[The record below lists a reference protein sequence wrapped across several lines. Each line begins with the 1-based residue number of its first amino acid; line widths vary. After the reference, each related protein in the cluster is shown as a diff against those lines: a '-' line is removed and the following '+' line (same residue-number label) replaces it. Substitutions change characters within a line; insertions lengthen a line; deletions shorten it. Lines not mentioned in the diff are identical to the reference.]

1 MARYLAR
8 TCSLL
13 GRFERAETYLRTA
26 SGVAAE
32 PGFGALAP
40 LVDREWALYDE
51 ARGRLDEARGRLREA
66 RRCRA
71 VQSAH
76 RHRCLGAPSLRSA
89 AARAALGEPGLASYG
104 ALRAAERALDRGDAA
119 AAHAAAV
126 AAERRFEEAGVL
138 HETLRARLCRAEAL
152 VALGRAADG
161 ERVAAA
167 CGRTAARLELP
178 PLELVAA
185 LVVAAAA
192 ARDGRLG
199 DRAAALARAEP
210 LAASLPAGVA
220 ARALARLG
228 LDRAPAHVVTLGE
241 RAWLVA
247 AAAEPPVDPTCS
259 WISTAPSSSAASNSW
274 PAQRLQLVALLAG
287 GRRRRVLS
295 LEEMYFA
302 LWSGREYHPLN
313 HRNMVYVALQRMRAA
328 LKALVGSEPLARVGD
343 GRYRLADRVR
353 IGVRRRA
360 EPDVLARLTAAA
372 PRAADAAAAPVPP
385 AS

>member
-1 MARYLAR
+1 MP
-8 TCSLL
+8 
-13 GRFERAETYLRTA
+13 GRSIPSDR
-26 SGVAAE
+26 
-32 PGFGALAP
+32 P
-40 LVDREWALYDE
+40 L
-51 ARGRLDEARGRLREA
+51 
-66 RRCRA
+66 
-71 VQSAH
+71 
-76 RHRCLGAPSLRSA
+76 P
-89 AARAALGEPGLASYG
+89 RAALGAPGLASYG

-247 AAAEPPVDPTCS
+247 AAAEPPVEPDVLVDLDGA
-259 WISTAPSSSAASNSW
+259 IIIGREQHSW
-274 PAQRLQLVALLAG
+274 PAQRLQLVALLAEAG
-287 GRRRRVLS
+287 ADGVS